1 MTPKKRFISLK
12 HIATLATAALVT
24 ITAATIGY
32 VSERNAHDAL
42 VRETQARL
50 FLEARN
56 LAITSSDALLT
67 EFPELTLNPLVKDM
81 LRGRPEILSVFILNH
96 EGLIQGAPDPR
107 AVGTAWQS
115 QADLTVTSPAIALEQ
130 GERLAAN
137 EEIFQ
142 VECPVHLDAH
152 SRLGTVIIQLDRGFI
167 RDALLALRKQILSLA
182 GALLLVAVLVT
193 MLMMGGLFRPLQKV
207 REGLVRIGQGD
218 LDTPMAVKDI
228 TEMGLLADTVNQMS
242 EDLKASRNLA
252 EARELEIRNT
262 QKEVIV
268 TLGQVVESRSSETA
282 NHTIRVAEY
291 SHTLARLAGLDRK
304 EADLIRLASPMHDV
318 GKIGIPDAILN
329 KPGKLTDDEFKTMQ
343 AHPEIGHRILA
354 TSEREVFKVAATI
367 AHEHHEKWNGRGY
380 PRGIAGEEITLA
392 GRIVALAD
400 VFDAIFS
407 DRVYRKAMPLEKVL
421 DIIRSERGEHFDP
434 RLVDLFLENLKT
446 FLAISEKYE
455 DRVYQGD
462 KKEAPPTA
470 KPLDPKPAGA

>member
-1 MTPKKRFISLK
+1 MKQRKRFISLK

-24 ITAATIGY
+24 ITAVTIGY
-32 VSERNAHDAL
+32 VSERNAHEAL
-42 VRETQARL
+42 MRETQARL

-81 LRGRPEILSVFILNH
+81 LRDRPEILNVCILNH
-96 EGLIQGAPDPR
+96 ENRIQGAPDPR
-107 AVGTAWQS
+107 QVGQPWQTRDGLE
-115 QADLTVTSPAIALEQ
+115 ATVPAIALEA
-130 GERLAAN
+130 GERLSAS
-137 EEIFQ
+137 EDIFQ
-142 VECPVHLDAH
+142 VECPVKLDDV
-152 SRLGTVIIQLDRGFI
+152 SRLGTVIIQLDRSFI
-167 RDALLALRKQILSLA
+167 RDALLALRKQMLTLA
-182 GALLLVAVLVT
+182 GGLLLGAVLVT
-193 MLMMGGLFRPLQKV
+193 LLMMGGLFRPLKQV
-207 REGLVRIGQGD
+207 REGLIRIGRGD
-218 LDTPMAVKDI
+218 LDTPMAVNDF

-252 EARELEIRNT
+252 EAREQEIRNT

-291 SHTLARLAGLDRK
+291 SHTLARLVGLDRK
-304 EADLIRLASPMHDV
+304 QADLIRLASPMHDV

-329 KPGKLTDDEFKTMQ
+329 KPGKLTDEEFKAMQ

-354 TSEREVFKVAATI
+354 ASEREVFKVAATI

-380 PRGIAGEEITLA
+380 PRGISGEKISLE

-421 DIIRSERGEHFDP
+421 GIIKSERGEHFDP
-434 RLVDLFLENLKT
+434 RLVDLFLENLKI
-446 FLAISEKYE
+446 FLAIAEKYE
-455 DRVYQGD
+455 DRVQKPET
-462 KKEAPPTA
+462 KKASPAGTPPA
-470 KPLDPKPAGA
+470 HAPAGA